1 MQELPSEVQAVPEE
15 TFVCEQRPVLVVQ
28 VSVVQT
34 LLSLQSALL
43 TQPPHEALLV
53 QVSVQAE
60 EVLAVEVQALPEQ
73 AAWLPETVLWV
84 QVPLP
89 LQASEVQLLLSEV
102 QPVPE
107 DLLEVPVQAPVQLIV
122 PALIQ
127 SVPPQAWP

>member
-15 TFVCEQRPVLVVQ
+15 RLVLEQTPVLVLQ
-28 VSVVQT
+28 VSEVQA
-34 LLSLQSALL
+34 LLSLQSEFWV
-43 TQPPHEALLV
+43 QPPQEALLV

-60 EVLAVEVQALPEQ
+60 EVLAVELQALPEQ

-89 LQASEVQLLLSEV
+89 LQTSEVQLLLSEV

-107 DLLEVPVQAPVQLIV
+107 DLFEVPVQVPVQLIV

-127 SVPPQAWP
+127 SVPPQAAP